1 MPHCLASAKNDSKTV
16 IFHQIKFKSFP
27 APIVV
32 SPSGTI
38 DCGHGRIFSRTV
50 MNSGLFGKLKQ
61 GAQVVY
67 IFLMAQSDARSSREI
82 TATDS
87 EIATKMGIGLSTV
100 SRGRQKLI
108 EYGLVVCK
116 LGAGCKYTYTICDP
130 ETGKPYPG
138 NPKVP
143 IRYNNTEPEQP
154 EAKAEAKKK
163 MVSPLKREYCS
174 QHRWPLDSDG
184 TSALAK
190 NNPVLLVR
198 TNPPNNPAD
207 HS

>member
-1 MPHCLASAKNDSKTV
+1 MCEGRLEKLYLLR
-16 IFHQIKFKSFP
+16 
-27 APIVV
+27 
-32 SPSGTI
+32 SPSEEEMTCMI
-38 DCGHGRIFSRTV
+38 PRWFAVHPHVI
-50 MNSGLFGKLKQ
+50 NSGLFGKLKQ